1 MSLGRVGIGSLA
13 VADLDAWLEAGQ
25 ALPVDAFAGGASE
38 LEALGLYDPAAPDA
52 RERLELLEFLVGLG
66 ATPEE
71 LVAAGDTLSAVASTV
86 VLRGGGARF
95 RRAEAARRA
104 GISVEEAIRFG
115 RAAGLPDPGPDVAV
129 YGEDDVELLRIFDA
143 GSQLLGIDATMQL
156 VRVIGSALA
165 RIADAEVAT
174 FLTNVGGPLMV
185 SDPSGLE
192 LARANAAAATLL
204 VEAGHAID
212 VLLRRHVEAAQRPL
226 LPGSRDTVPI
236 AVGFA
241 DLVGSTALG
250 EDLSIAELGR
260 MIAEFEERAV
270 DTIVDAGGRAVKFN
284 GDDVMF
290 VASDPA
296 MCCEIGLRLASQF
309 SNDARLP
316 PVRVGLAFGDV
327 LTRDGDYFGPVVNLA
342 ARIIRLADPS
352 EVVASAGVE
361 SVLADSD
368 AFAFRSRGAQRLR
381 GIREPI
387 EVFTL
392 ERRTRS
398 GTSGG

>member
-1 MSLGRVGIGSLA
+1 MDSFETEL
-13 VADLDAWLEAGQ
+13 ADLAARGVFDTN
-25 ALPVDAFAGGASE
+25 
-38 LEALGLYDPAAPDA
+38 APDA
-52 RERLELLEFLVGLG
+52 RERQALLEFLLGLG
-66 ATPEE
+66 ATPQDI
-71 LVAAGDTLSAVASTV
+71 ADAGDMVSVVASTV
-86 VLRGGGARF
+86 ILHGGGERF
-95 RRAEAARRA
+95 VRAEAAQRA
-104 GISVEEAIRFG
+104 GMSVDAAIRFG
-115 RAAGLPDPGPDVAV
+115 RAAGLPDPGPDSAV
-129 YGEDDVELLRIFDA
+129 YGDDDVGLLRIFDA
-143 GSQLLGIDATMQL
+143 GAQLLGTDATMQL

-174 FLTNVGGPLMV
+174 FLTNVGGPLIEA
-185 SDPSGLE
+185 DPSGLE
-192 LARANAAAATLL
+192 LAKANAAAATLL

-226 LPGSRDTVPI
+226 MPGGQDTVAI

-250 EDLSIAELGR
+250 EELSIAELGR
-260 MIAEFEERAV
+260 VIAEFDERAV

-290 VASDPA
+290 VAPDPA
-296 MCCEIGLRLASQF
+296 AGCEISLQLAARF

-342 ARIIRLADPS
+342 ARIIQLAAPS
-352 EVVASAGVE
+352 EVVTAAGVK
-361 SVLADSD
+361 SALADLD
-368 AFAFRSRGAQRLR
+368 AFTFRSRGAQHLR
-381 GIREPI
+381 GIREAT

-392 ERRTRS
+392 ERRAK
-398 GTSGG
+398 GA